1 MWKSYIQ
8 KFKLNSKYTV
18 TSIVSVCFLLMLLLQ
33 SVIFSVNFSLLRTD
47 EKLNRNTYSYILQKA
62 DDASKQIEHS
72 MTDLWSNKEY
82 MSQLESA
89 LHKMQRSSDSPTL
102 DADLGRKMIDM
113 LDLMKA
119 SGAFVAF
126 NEKSKNNIRQVLHL
140 KDANENIRF
149 SNNSDIS
156 MKVGSDKIA
165 EELGISLES
174 SWQPYEKL
182 DLSETGPSIYNTI
195 LLYAKLQNANEYKN
209 HGFWLSPIE
218 DFGVRERSIYYIQ
231 PIYNNRTDELFCVIG
246 IEISQSI
253 IDNLLQYAHLSDSD
267 KTAYLLI
274 SDQDQSQSGI
284 HWHVITSKGPY
295 IQRLIKNST
304 LSASMIYNKYY
315 DPNSKVQD
323 AKYLY
328 QLHTDNNEKLIAIP
342 RPVRLAV
349 KDLQQDS
356 TRWYLMAVVDKKE
369 IERYSQ
375 ELKNS
380 FMEMILLSLFIG
392 IILIYLVSRII
403 TYPLI
408 MLSDRIKHFNDH
420 EHLKEVDRLN
430 IVEIDNLIETIEDL
444 SGRLVKSS
452 KKFQRIVES
461 ASVPLVAIEVDRAND
476 TVYRLGSL
484 SSIFPEYATDEC
496 FEEKMTIDEYREWKF
511 NFLENCELVETSNS
525 LATDSQILIFKKIH
539 GEQTRYVKIIS
550 KRIEHYEPQD
560 NSFSFFD
567 AQREVVLQIIMD
579 HTKEMEERIKIQ
591 NERDFDI
598 LTGLLN
604 RLSFQNSV
612 QSFIDQD
619 PSHNKKAAMIMWDLD
634 NLKYVNDTYGHDRGD
649 EYLQLAGKAL
659 STLKTDN
666 TYVARVSGDEFFV
679 FMEYDGDKE
688 NIRKTVAQIKEQ
700 LFESTLDISSST
712 KVKVR
717 ATTGLTWYPEDATK
731 YDELKKF
738 ADFAMYTA
746 KHSSKG
752 SICEFNRSLYDKN
765 YILFSGKESLNEF
778 IEKRQSRFAFQPI
791 IDLQDG
797 SVYGYEALL
806 RSTSDQILNIGD
818 VMRLAKAQSR
828 LHDIEILTF
837 EGALEAFDQ
846 KLADFE
852 DKYLFINSI
861 ASVSL
866 PSNLRASLI
875 ERYHNILDKVVIEI
889 IESEDLDSD
898 AMDVKQQMKKDHR
911 CRIAIDDFGTGYAT
925 ESRLLQVDP
934 DFIKIDMGLIR
945 NIHQDVERQ
954 TIVSNILRYTQEKN
968 VKVIA
973 EGVETKEE
981 LEKLIELG
989 VDFVQGYYLARPGF
1003 EICSLSPEKVQEIL
1017 QIRGIHQDRAGH
1029 RSIPGYFL

>member
-1 MWKSYIQ
+1 MWKTYIR
-8 KFKLNSKYTV
+8 KLKLNSKYTV
-18 TSIVSVCFLLMLLLQ
+18 TSIVSVCFLLMLILQ
-33 SVIFSVNFSLLRTD
+33 SFIFSINFSLLKTD

-72 MTDLWSNKEY
+72 MTELWSNKEY
-82 MSQLESA
+82 MSQIESI
-89 LHKMQRSSDSPTL
+89 LHKMQKSGTSPTL
-102 DADLGRKMIDM
+102 DAELGKKMIDM
-113 LDLMKA
+113 LDLMKT

-126 NEKSKNNIRQVLHL
+126 NEKSENNIRQVLHL
-140 KDANENIRF
+140 KDSNENIRF
-149 SNNSDIS
+149 SNNSDIT
-156 MKVGSDKIA
+156 MKTGSDKIA
-165 EELGISLES
+165 EDLGISLES

-182 DLSETGPSIYNTI
+182 DLPTADPSIYNTI
-195 LLYAKLQNANEYKN
+195 LIYAKLQNANEYKD

-218 DFGVRERSIYYIQ
+218 DFRDPERNIYYVQ
-231 PIYNNRTDELFCVIG
+231 PIYNNQTNELFCVIG
-246 IEISQSI
+246 IEISQKI
-253 IDNLLQYAHLSDSD
+253 IDNLLKYAHLSDSD
-267 KTAYLLI
+267 KTAYLLV
-274 SDQDQSQSGI
+274 SDQDQSQVGI
-284 HWHVITSKGPY
+284 HFHVITSKGPY

-304 LSASMIYNKYY
+304 LSANMIQNKYY
-315 DPNSKVQD
+315 DQNSKVQD
-323 AKYLY
+323 SRHLY
-328 QLHTDNNEKLIAIP
+328 QIHSNNNEKLIAIP

-356 TRWYLMAVVDKKE
+356 NRWYLMAIVDKKE
-369 IERYSQ
+369 IERYSH

-380 FMEMILLSLFIG
+380 FYEMVLLSLFIG

-408 MLSDRIKHFNDH
+408 MLSDRIKKFNDH

-430 IVEIDNLIETIEDL
+430 IVEIDHLIETIEAL
-444 SGRLVKSS
+444 SNRLVRSS

-476 TVYRLGSL
+476 TVYRLGSI
-484 SSIFPEYATDEC
+484 SSIFPEYASEEH
-496 FEEKMTIDEYREWKF
+496 FEEKMTLDEYRKWKYK
-511 NFLENCELVETSNS
+511 FLENCELIEKSDS
-525 LATDSQILIFKKIH
+525 IETDSQILIFKKTY
-539 GEQTRYVKIIS
+539 GERNHYIKIIS
-550 KRIEHYEPQD
+550 KKIEHYELQHHP
-560 NSFSFFD
+560 FD
-567 AQREVVLQIIMD
+567 LFDEQREVVLQIIMD

-591 NERDFDI
+591 NERDFDT

-612 QSFIDQD
+612 QNFIAQD
-619 PSHNKKAAMIMWDLD
+619 PVHNKKAAMIMWDLD

-659 STLKTDN
+659 STLKAEN
-666 TYVARVSGDEFFV
+666 VYVARVSGDEFFV

-688 NIRKTVAQIKEQ
+688 VVRKTVDKIKEQ
-700 LFESTLDISSST
+700 LFESTLNISAST

-717 ATTGLTWYPEDATK
+717 ATTGITWYPEDSTK

-746 KHSSKG
+746 KHSIKG
-752 SICEFNRSLYDKN
+752 SIREFNRTLYERN

-778 IEKRQSRFAFQPI
+778 IEKRQLRFAFQPI
-791 IDLQDG
+791 IDIQNG
-797 SVYGYEALL
+797 SIYGYEALL

-837 EGALEAFDQ
+837 EGALEAFEQ
-846 KLADFE
+846 KQQEFK

-866 PSNLRASLI
+866 PNNLRCSLI
-875 ERYHNILDKVVIEI
+875 EKYQNILDKVVIEI

-898 AMDVKQQMKKDHR
+898 AMDIKQQMKQDYR

-925 ESRLLQVDP
+925 ESRLLQVNP
-934 DFIKIDMGLIR
+934 DFIKIDMSLIR

-954 TIVSNILRYTQEKN
+954 TIVSNILRYTKEKN
-968 VKVIA
+968 IKVIA
-973 EGVETKEE
+973 EGVETLEE
-981 LEKLIELG
+981 LRKLMELG
-989 VDFVQGYYLARPGF
+989 VDFVQGYYLAKPDF
-1003 EICSLSPEKVQEIL
+1003 EINPLSPEKIAEI
-1017 QIRGIHQDRAGH
+1017 QKIQKQKSDN
-1029 RSIPGYFL
+1029 RSIPRYFL